1 MLIIN
6 SIIGK
11 LFKEAYFSMAYE
23 DGRVVA
29 KVELL

>member
-6 SIIGK
+6 SIFGK
-11 LFKEAYFSMAYE
+11 LFKEAYFPMAYE
-23 DGRVVA
+23 YGCVVA